1 MKSYYYNNGKFDK
14 KEIFSNAWRCV
25 RKLDMSLSAALK
37 MSWAIAKDEKRKEL
51 AKTERQEKEKNMS
64 SAELAESMGLIY

>member
-1 MKSYYYNNGKFDK
+1 MNTNYYNNGKFNRS
-14 KEIFSNAWRCV
+14 EIMKNAWRCV

-37 MSWAIAKDEKRKEL
+37 MSWSIAKDERRK
-51 AKTERQEKEKNMS
+51 AERKAEREQQLKNMS